1 MAIKN
6 YLKDVKDITAPLNW
20 KSSPDSPPTQLA
32 YITKPEVDLLVKANL
47 HGSMNGKPNKGPK
60 GIMSLDGLGEEDTAY
75 DDAVDKSGNEAAID
89 SYFYNTGGGGNDNNN
104 SADNIIDNVA
114 NWQEENKDNENIY
127 TGEDIKETTKN
138 QATAE
143 GIALSQPKEEEPKKF
158 SETFDFSNYFE
169 KFSIPLNLA
178 KGIGALIQNLIVNP
192 KPEQFTNPNDLSI
205 IRSLML
211 DDKGNVD
218 PKKVSD
224 YYDEYKDII
233 DEGMG
238 IGSFKDADGMG
249 LSDAAQLGSTF
260 EDIIMSASPTGVE
273 GMESERRLDPVGF
286 FTNEDGSFNIPQTS
300 GQAVTMAESLTF
312 DDIMNSSLSGAEK
325 RRLSAALMEAR
336 ELASQD
342 RGQNIPGA
350 GVGGGT
356 YVPPVTPPID
366 PTNPTNPNPTL
377 PITLPPNT
385 TPKFPGSV
393 VTDYTQLGLPNIYGN
408 QEIPNYGNFYQGQGG
423 QPVGLQNYLDT
434 LRNRFG
440 IG

>member
-366 PTNPTNPNPTL
+366 PTNPNPTL
-377 PITLPPNT
+377 PIT
-385 TPKFPGSV
+385 TPQIPTSRFPDSV
-393 VTDYTQLGLPNIYGN
+393 IRDYTQLGLPNIYGN
-408 QEIPNYGNFYQGQGG
+408 QQIPNYGNFYQGQGG

>member
-366 PTNPTNPNPTL
+366 PTNPNPTL
-377 PITLPPNT
+377 PIT
-385 TPKFPGSV
+385 TPQIPTSRFPDSV
-393 VTDYTQLGLPNIYGN
+393 IRDYTQLGLPQIYGN
-408 QEIPNYGNFYQGQGG
+408 QQIPNYGNFYQGQGG
-423 QPVGLQNYLDT
+423 QPIGLQNYLDT
-434 LRNRFG
+434 LKKRFG